1 MKRNNS
7 KKAKPIIEALSL
19 DEAHQL
25 LQELCSRQTDLD
37 LQNQELKRELEALR
51 AQNKKGSPSEERLF
65 SHLNESKQT
74 ENNLSPDKGLLRCII
89 DSVGDLIYVKDRN
102 GVYRGC
108 NKAAGRFVGLKETEQ
123 IGKTDFDFFEHDLAK
138 AIQEAD
144 RQILISGREHCT
156 EEWVPSP
163 DGGRVLLETKKAPFY
178 GPDGEVAGI
187 VGISRDIT
195 AHKQAENALKKD
207 NRQLDAFVRTVAH
220 DLRTPLTPI
229 LGHAERLRAKYQG
242 QLDERALESLDDI
255 ISSGEE
261 MLLMMKDLLALA
273 VVGHVES
280 PAVPFDATEVAQAV
294 VRNLGKQLSCAEVSV
309 DVGSL
314 PSLRIPKTLLVQIF
328 DNLIL
333 NALKYG
339 SKTGDVI
346 EVGGDR
352 NEERVSLYV
361 RDHGPG
367 IPPSE
372 REHIFEVFYRGTTEE
387 EKSGTGIGLATVQK
401 IAGLFEGRAWVDE
414 TPGGGS
420 TFCIDL
426 VDLPVSGSEP

>member
-37 LQNQELKRELEALR
+37 LQNQELKLELEALR
-51 AQNKKGSPSEERLF
+51 SQNKKGSPPKQARFFHHAGQE
-65 SHLNESKQT
+65 QT
-74 ENNLSPDKGLLRCII
+74 ENNLSPDRGLLRSII

-102 GVYRGC
+102 GVYREC
-108 NKAAGRFVGLKETEQ
+108 NKASERFVGLRETES
-123 IGKTDFDFFEHDLAK
+123 IGKTDFDFFDHDLAK

-163 DGGRVLLETKKAPFY
+163 SGGRVLLETKRAPFY
-178 GPDGEVAGI
+178 GPDGEEAGI

-195 AHKQAENALKKD
+195 AHKQAENALKKA
-207 NRQLDAFVRTVAH
+207 NRELDAFARTVAH

-229 LGHAERLRAKYQG
+229 LGHAEFLRAKYQG
-242 QLDERALESLDDI
+242 QLDERALESLDEI

-261 MLLMMKDLLALA
+261 MLQLMKDLLALA
-273 VVGHVES
+273 VAGHVDR
-280 PAVPFDATEVAQAV
+280 PAVPLDATEVAQAV
-294 VRNLGKQLSCAEVSV
+294 VRRLATQLSLAGVSV
-309 DVGSL
+309 NVGDL
-314 PSLRIPKTLLVQIF
+314 PTVRVPKTLLVQVF

-346 EVGGDR
+346 EVWGDR
-352 NEERVSLYV
+352 SEERVSLYV
-361 RDHGPG
+361 RDQGPG
-367 IPPSE
+367 IPASE
-372 REHIFEVFYRGTTEE
+372 REHIFEVFFRGTTEQD
-387 EKSGTGIGLATVQK
+387 KPGTGIGLATVQK
-401 IAGLFEGRAWVDE
+401 IAGLFDGRARVDE

-426 VDLPVSGSEP
+426 VDIPVSAP